1 MSENKEK
8 GKIKLLLENYYQIK
22 LTIEDVPWGNYRW
35 DITAGKLSQKFTV
48 EEKKERNKKKCSKKY
63 RFRISHNYQ

>member
-48 EEKKERNKKKCSKKY
+48 EE
-63 RFRISHNYQ
+63 